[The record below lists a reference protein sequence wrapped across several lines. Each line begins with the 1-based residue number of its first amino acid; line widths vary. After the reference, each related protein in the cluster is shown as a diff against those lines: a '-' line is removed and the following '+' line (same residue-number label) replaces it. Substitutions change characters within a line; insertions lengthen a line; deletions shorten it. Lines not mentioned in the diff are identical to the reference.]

1 MLYNVFVLMIL
12 MPKFQMESIPQFAA
26 EYVREVKDEWQ
37 ALESRG
43 MKKPPEAEYLLK
55 DQALLEKIR
64 GLIMRFVSINKPR
77 ELLAK
82 QHESQTS
89 KENEKTV
96 SSGQSR
102 SVHIHERN
110 SVDIQDSLKL
120 ESDGM
125 YAIEPT
131 TLGEVDD
138 VAVTETGQRL
148 ICTSCGQLKSNF
160 SGSIPQCASSSLKRA
175 STPQARHMLPSFIP
189 VDDYIVKHCVLQVI
203 ISLPYIQPLNS

>member
-1 MLYNVFVLMIL
+1 
-12 MPKFQMESIPQFAA
+12 MESIPQFAA

-64 GLIMRFVSINKPR
+64 GLIMRFVSVNKPR

-82 QHESQTS
+82 QHEFQTS
-89 KENEKTV
+89 KENEK
-96 SSGQSR
+96 SR
-102 SVHIHERN
+102 SVHMHERN
-110 SVDIQDSLKL
+110 SADIQDSLKL
-120 ESDGM
+120 ENDGM
-125 YAIEPT
+125 YDIEPT

-148 ICTSCGQLKSNF
+148 ICTSCGQLKSKF
-160 SGSIPQCASSSLKRA
+160 SGSIPHCASSSLKRA
-175 STPQARHMLPSFIP
+175 STPQSRHMLPSFIP
-189 VDDYIVKHCVLQVI
+189 VDDYIVKHCVLQVFFHFI
-203 ISLPYIQPLNS
+203 TNSHLI